1 MTRKILALLL
11 AAVML
16 CCMLPA
22 AVAEEAAIEDIRIE
36 CYVSEFG
43 RMIRCFK
50 ITFAEGTDLTGLNKS
65 NILIE
70 NNFTH
75 PYIPDF
81 SNGIERVVTHDNY
94 MTIEV
99 DPFLYNRGFIVSGVK
114 NGEVLFSFDASAIT
128 DIATEVADE
137 FSLYKT
143 DLLTYRLYVPE
154 DAEGPLPVIVWFHG
168 GGEIGDDGVAPLCDY
183 RAAVCWAEP
192 EYQAKHPC
200 VVLVPHLPQ
209 GKNWYQ
215 EDTRIDVRTEV
226 DRLIAEGVVDA
237 SRVYVVG
244 FSYFQGALWFTTD
257 NLDLVAA
264 CIHLLYWHAFD
275 PDPKTGDE
283 WGGVGWKDIADAQ
296 LPLWTCGADGDPTG
310 GTTEMLTYH
319 IPYMEANNP
328 NFHYSIWT
336 TNEMYEYKL
345 FGFMLHHGWIPAIN
359 NQEIIDW
366 LFAQSK

>member
-50 ITFAEGTDLTGLNKS
+50 ITFAEGTDLKGLNKS

-137 FSLYKT
+137 FSL
-143 DLLTYRLYVPE
+143 
-154 DAEGPLPVIVWFHG
+154 
-168 GGEIGDDGVAPLCDY
+168 
-183 RAAVCWAEP
+183 
-192 EYQAKHPC
+192 
-200 VVLVPHLPQ
+200 
-209 GKNWYQ
+209 
-215 EDTRIDVRTEV
+215 
-226 DRLIAEGVVDA
+226 
-237 SRVYVVG
+237 
-244 FSYFQGALWFTTD
+244 
-257 NLDLVAA
+257 
-264 CIHLLYWHAFD
+264 
-275 PDPKTGDE
+275 
-283 WGGVGWKDIADAQ
+283 
-296 LPLWTCGADGDPTG
+296 
-310 GTTEMLTYH
+310 
-319 IPYMEANNP
+319 
-328 NFHYSIWT
+328 
-336 TNEMYEYKL
+336 
-345 FGFMLHHGWIPAIN
+345 
-359 NQEIIDW
+359 
-366 LFAQSK
+366 